1 MSFNNSSSSDLQPR
15 APRKRKRNSS
25 ERGLASDADLASLAR
40 TYLEVQHRLWPAL
53 VTQGVLSAMTDDV
66 IQQMV
71 AHYKECHQSQRL
83 DVTTAMDRSNGIQL
97 KLAAA
102 YARYSC
108 DNSSPTSIVDQ
119 MVNCLHKAYAEER
132 FIPWEFIFTDYSVSG
147 LDSGRRGYL
156 NCKAL
161 IDEQDRPIDT
171 VYIDD
176 FSRASRD
183 SLEWW
188 KLGWFCKRRSLRMI
202 GASDG
207 FDLSSPNWDI
217 FITIYGLLSRLFIR
231 SLQEKVGRG
240 MKGAARRRTC
250 LGKPPMGFT
259 RKLMRDTAGNPIV
272 RPNGKP
278 LFTWAVDDKSRGSAE
293 LLFDLFVDHKM
304 SAYAITKQFNQ
315 QKIDGTDGWTESCIK
330 KMLWNPAYIGVFIW
344 NRTRREFDF
353 DKEKYV
359 KVQNPRSEWIV
370 TYDPTM
376 AIIKPLAKWCAA
388 RKRLAQTKRKP
399 SSRQPVSRNQQRA
412 TTLFSGTLVCA
423 DCGRELL
430 LYRSAQQYKNMY
442 CVNGRSGVHGCKL
455 CTSKSTR
462 VIEDCLLAFLRDT
475 VLTEQS
481 IDELVAR
488 ANEHLKSLASRP
500 KVNVTPLRS
509 QIASLQKKIDSFV
522 KRVENLKESE
532 EGLREG
538 YERRIIQQQKEVDEL
553 KMQLR
558 ETEQTNV
565 PVPPKLS
572 KKTLRSYLPELRAIL
587 NQEIPVAAEA
597 IRRLT
602 GPIAIRQEAI
612 PGKKRGARWIASF
625 SPNLLALLRH
635 VTQEMDCPDS
645 VTLEF
650 LSHGN
655 WITHRAVSAP
665 VESVP
670 KYEQLAPKFK
680 EMRESGKSIQEIA
693 FRHKIAWQVAWEIL
707 QFAETGE
714 RPTWQHPETSSQY
727 AGWQHFEELAPLVVE
742 LRDQNGKNWIEVIS
756 EIARQ
761 TGHRVSA
768 ATTLRAYEHARRHD
782 FRAVSGI
789 GIEFRPRSGQ
799 AKLAEFQRLFA
810 KGITNGAELSRR
822 VGISRNTA
830 NRWKLRI
837 LQPNG

>member
-1 MSFNNSSSSDLQPR
+1 MFFNNSSSNDLQPR

-40 TYLEVQHRLWPAL
+40 TYLEVQHRLWSAF
-53 VTQGVLSAMTDDV
+53 VKKGVLPARAEDV

-83 DVTTAMDRSNGIQL
+83 DVTTAMDRSNGFQL

-119 MVNCLHKAYAEER
+119 MVNCLHKAHAEER

-188 KLGWFCKRRSLRMI
+188 KLGWFCKRRCLRMI

-231 SLQEKVGRG
+231 GLQEKVGRG

-250 LGKPPMGFT
+250 VGKPPMGFT
-259 RKLMRDTAGNPIV
+259 RKVVRDADGVPIV
-272 RPNGKP
+272 HPSGIP
-278 LFTWAVDDKSRGSAE
+278 LFTWAIDPVSRQFVE
-293 LLFDLFVDHKM
+293 LLFELFVDRRM
-304 SAYAITKQFNQ
+304 SAYAIAKQFNQ
-315 QKIDGTDGWTESCIK
+315 QKLDGTDGWTESTIK
-330 KMLWNPAYIGVFIW
+330 NMLWNPAYIGVFVW

-359 KVQNPRSEWIV
+359 TIQNPRSEWIV

-388 RKRLAQTKRKP
+388 RKLLAQTKRKP
-399 SSRQPVSRNQQRA
+399 GSRQPVSRNQQRA

-442 CVNGRSGVHGCKL
+442 CVNGRSGVYGCKL

-462 VIEDCLLAFLRDT
+462 VIEGCLLSFLRDT

-488 ANEHLKSLASRP
+488 ANEHLTSLASRP

-509 QIASLQKKIDSFV
+509 RIASLQKKIDSFV
-522 KRVENLKESE
+522 QRVENLKESE

-538 YERRIIQQQKEVDEL
+538 YERRIIQQQEEVDEL
-553 KMQLR
+553 KKQLR
-558 ETEQTNV
+558 EAEQANA
-565 PVPPKLS
+565 PVPRKLS

-625 SPNLLALLRH
+625 SPDLLALLRH
-635 VTQEMDCPDS
+635 ATQEKDCPDS
-645 VTLEF
+645 VTLEY
-650 LSHGN
+650 LCGGN
-655 WITHRAVSAP
+655 WITPDTVSVP

-680 EMRESGKSIQEIA
+680 ELREAGKSVQEIA
-693 FRHKIAWQVAWEIL
+693 FRHKVAWQVAWEIL

-714 RPTWQHPETSSQY
+714 RPTWRLPESSPQY
-727 AGWQHFEELAPLVVE
+727 EGWQHFETLAPLIAN
-742 LRDQNGKNWIEVIS
+742 LRDEKGMEWQKVLTNV
-756 EIARQ
+756 ARQ
-761 TGHRVSA
+761 TGHRISI
-768 ATTLRAYEHARRHD
+768 ATAIRAYEHSRRYE
-782 FRAVSGI
+782 FRVESGI
-789 GIEFRPRSGQ
+789 STELRPRSGQ
-799 AKLAEFQRLFA
+799 GKLAEFRRLFDS
-810 KGITNGAELSRR
+810 GITNGAELARR
-822 VGISRNTA
+822 VGVSRNTA
-830 NRWKLRI
+830 NRWKKR
-837 LQPNG
+837 PTR

>member
-1 MSFNNSSSSDLQPR
+1 MSFHNSSSSDLQPR
-15 APRKRKRNSS
+15 APRKRKRSS
-25 ERGLASDADLASLAR
+25 AERGLASDHDLANLAR
-40 TYLEVQHRLWPAL
+40 TYLEVQHRLWPVP

-83 DVTTAMDRSNGIQL
+83 DVTTAMDRSNGLQL

-119 MVNCLHKAYAEER
+119 MVNCLHKAHAEGR

-156 NCKAL
+156 NCKEL
-161 IDEQDRPIDT
+161 INAPEKPIDT

-176 FSRASRD
+176 FTRASRD

-188 KLGWFCKRRSLRMI
+188 KLGWFCKRRCLRMI

-259 RKLMRDTAGNPIV
+259 RKLMRDVDGNPIV
-272 RPNGKP
+272 RPSGRP
-278 LFTWAVDDKSRGSAE
+278 QFTWSIDPVSRE
-293 LLFDLFVDHKM
+293 FVEQLFELFVDRRM
-304 SAYAITKQFNQ
+304 SAYAIAKQFNQ
-315 QKIDGTDGWTESCIK
+315 QKIDGTDTWSESTIK
-330 KMLWNPAYIGVFIW
+330 NMLWNPAYIGVFIW

-359 KVQNPRSEWIV
+359 TVQNPRKEWIV
-370 TYDPTM
+370 THEPSQ
-376 AIIKPLAKWCAA
+376 AIIPLAKWRAA
-388 RKRLAQTKRKP
+388 RKLLAQTKRKP
-399 SSRQPVSRNQQRA
+399 GLRQPVSRNQQRA

-442 CVNGRSGVHGCKL
+442 CVNGRSGVYGCKL

-462 VIEDCLLAFLRDT
+462 VIEDCLLGFLRDT

-509 QIASLQKKIDSFV
+509 RIASLQKKIDSFV
-522 KRVENLKESE
+522 QRVENLKESE

-538 YERRIIQQQKEVDEL
+538 YERRIIQQQTEVDEL
-553 KMQLR
+553 KKQLR
-558 ETEQTNV
+558 ETEQTNA

-625 SPNLLALLRH
+625 SPDLLAILRH
-635 VTQEMDCPDS
+635 VTQEKDCPDS
-645 VTLEF
+645 VTLEY
-650 LSHGN
+650 LCGGN
-655 WITHRAVSAP
+655 WITPAAVSVP

-670 KYEQLAPKFK
+670 KYEQLAPKF
-680 EMRESGKSIQEIA
+680 RELHDKGASIQTIA
-693 FRHKIAWQVAWEIL
+693 AAHGLCWDQVKMIL
-707 QFAETGE
+707 RFAATGE
-714 RPTWQHPETSSQY
+714 RPSWPKKKKSPNRSDKNREKFMSHSDEVVSRRSNGESFAKIALELGIGETTVRRAWDHANPCCARKAMENGVTPVRGAYRHLKPEQIREVHSCLT
-727 AGWQHFEELAPLVVE
+727 E
-742 LRDQNGKNWIEVIS
+742 GKLSIP
-756 EIARQ
+756 EIAAR
-761 TGHRVSA
+761 TGVSQS
-768 ATTLRAYEHARRHD
+768 TIRRERLRLTQ
-782 FRAVSGI
+782 G
-789 GIEFRPRSGQ
+789 
-799 AKLAEFQRLFA
+799 
-810 KGITNGAELSRR
+810 
-822 VGISRNTA
+822 
-830 NRWKLRI
+830 
-837 LQPNG
+837 